1 MIFQRSIL
9 REQMGVAVGIFL
21 TLLTI
26 TSVLFLVKGLRAAA
40 LGSIGVDVVAQLLA
54 ISTLSYLPVLIV
66 ATISV
71 AIVVTLSRLYQE
83 SEMVVWQTSGVSAL
97 GVLRPVA
104 MLVLPMFVF
113 LLFLNSILAP
123 WTSQKLATYRNQ
135 SGIAELNLI
144 KSGEFRDSNGGNRV
158 FFIEQIDK
166 ASPPVFKNVFVAQ
179 KGKDG
184 ETTLVLAKH
193 ATLQNTHDNRPF
205 MVLDNGVQYE
215 DNVKEKTLQSMRYS
229 QYGFSIDEFTKI
241 KTDDLTKTPTE
252 QITTEA
258 LFQKNDKSAWSE
270 LYRRFSDAFMI
281 IPMALFAIVL
291 SYVRPRS
298 ARTWGVLMAIVLFAI
313 YVNLIKI
320 GESRIFYGR
329 WGVAQSV
336 LLIHGSVILIA
347 FLGLWYRA
355 HAWRL
360 PVLSLLRRNPQ

>member
-1 MIFQRSIL
+1 MIFQRSVL
-9 REQMGVAVGIFL
+9 HEQMGVAIGIFL

-40 LGSIGVDVVAQLLA
+40 LGSIGVDAVAQLLA
-54 ISTLSYLPVLIV
+54 ISTLKYLPLLIV

-113 LLFLNSILAP
+113 LLFLNSMLAP
-123 WTSQKLATYRNQ
+123 WTSQQLATYRNQ

-144 KSGEFRDSNGGNRV
+144 KSGEFRDSSGGNRV

-166 ASPPVFKNVFVAQ
+166 TSPPVFKNIFVAQ
-179 KGKDG
+179 KGKGG
-184 ETTLVLAKH
+184 ETTLVLAKY
-193 ATLQNTHDNRPF
+193 ATLRNTHDNRPF
-205 MVLDNGVQYE
+205 MVLDEGVQYQ
-215 DNVKEKTLQSMRYS
+215 DNVKDQILQSMRYG

-241 KTDDLTKTPTE
+241 KTDDLAKTPTE
-252 QITTEA
+252 QIATQA
-258 LFQKNDKSAWSE
+258 LIEQNDKSAWSE

-281 IPMALFAIVL
+281 VPMALFAVVL

-298 ARTWGVLMAIVLFAI
+298 ARTWGVLMAVVLFAV
-313 YVNLIKI
+313 YVNLIKL
-320 GESRIFYGR
+320 GESRIDQGR
-329 WGVAQSV
+329 WSILQSV
-336 LLIHGSVILIA
+336 LLIHGGTTAIA
-347 FLGLWYRA
+347 ILGLWYRA

-360 PVLSLLRRNPQ
+360 PVLSLLLRNPR